1 MFNGLVLRSV
11 ISSAISLLL
20 ISFSSIASDAFILS
34 GQIKASDNQTF
45 YAPKTDSWRVQVQWL
60 LPEGDVAK
68 KGDLVV
74 VFDSGSIQSQIEQ
87 EEVSLIAAQEELHRI
102 ESSNKQSLLEASFDE
117 KKAALLLEKSRIDAS
132 ITIEYLS
139 QYDFEKNQLQF
150 EKALVANAK
159 AIENLKQT
167 KVANLVGI
175 TKQKLAINKMQEK
188 LKYNRHKLKQMS
200 VYAERSGPVLYGSH
214 PWNGEK
220 VFVGMTAQ
228 PSWKI
233 AEIPSMNGLY
243 IETWVHEID
252 YKNLSLNN
260 RAKLILDAF
269 PEASLTAKLTEI
281 STQPEERKEWGK
293 GVYYR
298 GIFQFE
304 SLSKLTLLPGMSVQL
319 EFEGTKNE

>member
-1 MFNGLVLRSV
+1 MFNGLVLSSV
-11 ISSAISLLL
+11 ISLLL
-20 ISFSSIASDAFILS
+20 LSFSTLANDDFILS

-60 LPEGDVAK
+60 LPEGDIAK

-87 EEVSLIAAQEELHRI
+87 EEVNLIVAEEELHRI
-102 ESSNKQSLLEASFDE
+102 ASSNKQTFLEANFGQ
-117 KKAALLLEKSRIDAS
+117 KKAVLLLEKSRIDAS
-132 ITIEYLS
+132 ISKEYLS
-139 QYDFEKNQLQF
+139 QYDYEKNQLEF

-159 AIENLKQT
+159 AQENLKQT
-167 KVANLVGI
+167 KVANLVAS
-175 TKQKLAINKMQEK
+175 TKQELSIKKLQEK
-188 LKYNRHKLKQMS
+188 LRYNRHKLKQMS
-200 VYAERSGPVLYGSH
+200 VYAKRSGPVLYGSH

-243 IETWVHEID
+243 IESWVHEID

-260 RAKLILDAF
+260 RAKLTLDAF
-269 PEASLTAKLTEI
+269 PEAKLTGRLTDI

-298 GIFQFE
+298 SVFE
-304 SLSKLTLLPGMSVQL
+304 FDAPSTLTLLPGMSVQL
-319 EFEGTKNE
+319 EFEGTNNE

>member
-1 MFNGLVLRSV
+1 MFNGLVF
-11 ISSAISLLL
+11 SLLL
-20 ISFSSIASDAFILS
+20 LSFSSVANDAFILS

-45 YAPKTDSWRVQVQWL
+45 YAPKTDSWRVQVQWM
-60 LPEGDVAK
+60 LPEGDIAK

-87 EEVSLIAAQEELHRI
+87 EEVSLIVAQEELHRI
-102 ESSNKQSLLEASFDE
+102 ASSNKQTLLEATFGQ
-117 KKAALLLEKSRIDAS
+117 KKAVLLLEKSRIDAS

-139 QYDFEKNQLQF
+139 QYDYEKNQLEF
-150 EKALVANAK
+150 EKALVAKAK
-159 AIENLKQT
+159 AKENLKQT
-167 KVANLVGI
+167 KVANLVA
-175 TKQKLAINKMQEK
+175 TSKQKLAIKKMQGK
-188 LKYNRHKLKQMS
+188 LQYNRHKLQQMS

-214 PWNGEK
+214 PWTGEK

-252 YKNLSLNN
+252 YKNLNLNS
-260 RAKLILDAF
+260 RAKCTLDAF
-269 PEASLTAKLTEI
+269 PEDSFTAKLTDI

-298 GIFQFE
+298 SVFKFDV
-304 SLSKLTLLPGMSVQL
+304 LSTLTLLPGMSVQL
-319 EFEGTKNE
+319 EFEGTNHE

>member
-304 SLSKLTLLPGMSVQL
+304 ALSKLTLLPGMSVQL
-319 EFEGTKNE
+319 EFEGTNNE

>member
-1 MFNGLVLRSV
+1 MFNGLVIGTV
-11 ISSAISLLL
+11 ISALLL
-20 ISFSSIASDAFILS
+20 SFPSVASDTFILS

-60 LPEGDVAK
+60 LPEGDIAK

-87 EEVSLIAAQEELHRI
+87 EEVSLIVAQEELHRI
-102 ESSNKQSLLEASFDE
+102 ASSNKQTLLEANFGQ

-132 ITIEYLS
+132 ITLEYLS
-139 QYDFEKNQLQF
+139 QYDYEKNQLEF

-159 AIENLKQT
+159 AKENLKQT
-167 KVANLVGI
+167 KVANLVAS
-175 TKQKLAINKMQEK
+175 TKQELAINKMEEK
-188 LKYNRHKLKQMS
+188 LQYNRHKLKQMS

-243 IETWVHEID
+243 IESWVHEID
-252 YKNLSLNN
+252 YKNLSVDS
-260 RAKLILDAF
+260 KVKFTLDAF
-269 PEASLTAKLTEI
+269 PEDAFIAKLTDI

-298 GIFQFE
+298 SVFE
-304 SLSKLTLLPGMSVQL
+304 FDALSKLTLLPGMSVQL
-319 EFEGTKNE
+319 EFEGTNHE

>member
-1 MFNGLVLRSV
+1 MFNGLVF
-11 ISSAISLLL
+11 SLLL
-20 ISFSSIASDAFILS
+20 LSFSSVANDAFILS

-45 YAPKTDSWRVQVQWL
+45 YAPKTDSWRVQVQWM
-60 LPEGDVAK
+60 LPEGDIAK

-87 EEVSLIAAQEELHRI
+87 EEVSLIVAQEELHRI
-102 ESSNKQSLLEASFDE
+102 ASNNKQTLLEAIFGQ
-117 KKAALLLEKSRIDAS
+117 KNAVLLLEKSRIDAS
-132 ITIEYLS
+132 ISIEYLS
-139 QYDFEKNQLQF
+139 QYDYEKNQLEF
-150 EKALVANAK
+150 EKSLVAKAK
-159 AIENLKQT
+159 AKENLKQT
-167 KVANLVGI
+167 KVANLVAI

-188 LKYNRHKLKQMS
+188 LQYNRHKLKQMS

-214 PWNGEK
+214 PWTGEK

-252 YKNLSLNN
+252 YKNLQLNS
-260 RAKLILDAF
+260 RAKFTLDAF
-269 PEASLTAKLTEI
+269 PEDSFTAKLTDI

-298 GIFQFE
+298 SVFE
-304 SLSKLTLLPGMSVQL
+304 FDVLSTLTLLPGMSVQL
-319 EFEGTKNE
+319 EFEGTNHE

>member
-1 MFNGLVLRSV
+1 MFNGLVLSSV
-11 ISSAISLLL
+11 ISSTISLLL
-20 ISFSSIASDAFILS
+20 LSFSSIANDAFILS

-60 LPEGDVAK
+60 LPEGDIAK

-87 EEVSLIAAQEELHRI
+87 EEVSLIGAQEELHRI
-102 ESSNKQSLLEASFDE
+102 ESSNKQTLLEATFGQ
-117 KKAALLLEKSRIDAS
+117 KKAELLLEKSRIDAS

-139 QYDFEKNQLQF
+139 QYDFEKNQLAF
-150 EKALVANAK
+150 EKALVENAK
-159 AIENLKQT
+159 AKENLKQT
-167 KVANLVGI
+167 KVANLVGL
-175 TKQKLAINKMQEK
+175 TKQKLSINKMQEQ
-188 LKYNRHKLKQMS
+188 LKYKRHKLKQMS
-200 VYAERSGPVLYGSH
+200 VYAERSGPILYGSH

-252 YKNLSLNN
+252 YKNLSLNQN
-260 RAKLILDAF
+260 AKLILDAF
-269 PEASLTAKLTEI
+269 PEASLTAKLTDI

-298 GIFQFE
+298 SIFEFE
-304 SLSKLTLLPGMSVQL
+304 ALSKLTLLPGMSVQL
-319 EFEGTKNE
+319 EFEGTNNE